1 MALRFGRHQAIQGV
15 DAGGVVLL
23 SAFCVAVAFKI
34 GIEQLLAAHDF
45 SLSGQKGQDIS
56 FVFTQGTLDGLGYI
70 GCTGRG
76 CGLVVVNHL
85 YGVESPLAFEQG
97 SIEGS
102 TDGGGIDRSRHDQ
115 DAQVGADDL
124 LRGACQCKG
133 RIRGEVAL
141 MEFVKK
147 YHRYPFQCG
156 VIDQHTTQ
164 DALGEHF
171 NAGIATNALL
181 KAYAVSYRLSYAFA
195 QHGGHAFSNLP
206 CS

>member
-1 MALRFGRHQAIQGV
+1 
-15 DAGGVVLL
+15 
-23 SAFCVAVAFKI
+23 
-34 GIEQLLAAHDF
+34 
-45 SLSGQKGQDIS
+45 
-56 FVFTQGTLDGLGYI
+56 
-70 GCTGRG
+70 
-76 CGLVVVNHL
+76 
-85 YGVESPLAFEQG
+85 
-97 SIEGS
+97 
-102 TDGGGIDRSRHDQ
+102 
-115 DAQVGADDL
+115 
-124 LRGACQCKG
+124 
-133 RIRGEVAL
+133 